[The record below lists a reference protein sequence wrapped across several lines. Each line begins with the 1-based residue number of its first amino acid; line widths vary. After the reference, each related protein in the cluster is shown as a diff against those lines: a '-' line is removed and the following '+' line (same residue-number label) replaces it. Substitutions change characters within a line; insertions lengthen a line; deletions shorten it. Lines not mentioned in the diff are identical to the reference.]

1 MSSSPCVPPRG
12 SGEVDVGST
21 AVQHPTMQVGTPH
34 RISVVIPVFS
44 GETTLAGVVAEL
56 LDLPRDW
63 RSPDGHLL
71 SITEILLVWDR
82 GPDRSDR
89 VIRQLAERDS
99 RVRPIW
105 LTRNFGQHA
114 ATLAGMASSGGD
126 WVATID
132 EDGQHDVTAIPALLD
147 RALAEHAAVVYAA
160 PLGPTPHGAIRNVFS
175 RLAKVSVGGLVGRN
189 DPRRFQSFRLVI
201 GEIARSVAAYAG
213 SGVYLDVALG
223 WVTQDVTATPVVPRS
238 VLGRP
243 SGYTFRSLLSH
254 YWRLVISSG
263 TGALR
268 VVSLL
273 GLALAVIGF
282 AGALWLTTTVATG
295 HATEVRGWA
304 STIVI
309 MLLTSGATLF
319 SLGIIAEYLGAS
331 VNMAMGKPLYL
342 IGSDP
347 ESGPLGRDNA

>member
-1 MSSSPCVPPRG
+1 MERPDDQADPL
-12 SGEVDVGST
+12 
-21 AVQHPTMQVGTPH
+21 H
-34 RISVVIPVFS
+34 RISLVIPVYR
-44 GETTLAGVVAEL
+44 GEATLAAVVEETLA
-56 LDLPRDW
+56 LPRDW
-63 RSPDGHLL
+63 RSPEGHRLT
-71 SITEILLVWDR
+71 IAEVLLVWDR

-89 VIRQLAERDS
+89 VIRSLAATDE

-105 LTRNFGQHA
+105 LTRNYGQHA

-126 WVATID
+126 WVVTID
-132 EDGQHDVTAIPALLD
+132 EDGQHDVSAIPLLLD
-147 RALAEHAAVVYAA
+147 RALSARASVVYGK
-160 PLGPTPHGAIRNVFS
+160 PLGPTPHGFVRDVYS
-175 RLAKVSVGGLVGRN
+175 RLAKLSVGRLGDGDATRY
-189 DPRRFQSFRLVI
+189 QSFRLVI

-223 WVTQDVTATPVVPRS
+223 WVTQDVAECPVTPRNIE
-238 VLGRP
+238 GRR

-268 VVSLL
+268 MVSLA
-273 GLALAVIGF
+273 GVVLAVLGF
-282 AGALWLTTTVATG
+282 AGAIWLIATVAMG
-295 HATEVRGWA
+295 YGVEVRGWA

-319 SLGIIAEYLGAS
+319 SLGIIAEYLGAA

-347 ESGPLGRDNA
+347 ESGPLGPDDA

>member
-1 MSSSPCVPPRG
+1 MERPA
-12 SGEVDVGST
+12 EQADT
-21 AVQHPTMQVGTPH
+21 LH
-34 RISVVIPVFS
+34 RISLVIPVYS
-44 GETTLAGVVAEL
+44 GEETLAAVVDEVLEL
-56 LDLPRDW
+56 PLDW

-71 SITEILLVWDR
+71 TIAEVLLVWDR

-89 VIRQLAERDS
+89 VIRALAAKDP

-105 LTRNFGQHA
+105 LTRNYGQHA
-114 ATLAGMASSGGD
+114 ATMAGMASSGGD
-126 WVATID
+126 WVVTID
-132 EDGQHDVTAIPALLD
+132 EDGQHDVTAIPLLLD
-147 RALAEHAAVVYAA
+147 RALSARASVVYGR
-160 PLGPTPHGAIRNVFS
+160 PTGPTPHGFIRDVYS
-175 RLAKVSVGGLVGRN
+175 RLAKLSVGSIGSN
-189 DPRRFQSFRLVI
+189 DATRYQSFRLVI

-223 WVTQDVTATPVVPRS
+223 WVSQDVTDCPVTPRHVE
-238 VLGRP
+238 GRR

-268 VVSLL
+268 MVSLT
-273 GLALAVIGF
+273 GVILAVIGF
-282 AGALWLTTTVATG
+282 VGAIWLITTVTVG
-295 HATEVRGWA
+295 YGVEVRGWA

-347 ESGPLGRDNA
+347 ESGPLGPDDA

>member
-1 MSSSPCVPPRG
+1 VEQPP
-12 SGEVDVGST
+12 DQ
-21 AVQHPTMQVGTPH
+21 APTRH
-34 RISVVIPVFS
+34 RISVVIPVYA
-44 GETTLAGVVAEL
+44 GESTLFGVVDEVLA
-56 LDLPRDW
+56 LPTDW
-63 RSPDGHLL
+63 TSPDGHLL
-71 SITEILLVWDR
+71 SVTEVLLVWDR

-89 VIRQLAERDS
+89 VIRDLAARDQ

-126 WVATID
+126 WVVTID
-132 EDGQHDVTAIPALLD
+132 EDAQHDITAIPRMLD
-147 RALAEHAAVVYAA
+147 RAMAERAAVVYAA
-160 PLGPTPHGAIRNVFS
+160 PTGPTSHGTVRNLSS
-175 RLAKVSVGGLVGRN
+175 RLAKLSVGSLTGTNEATRY
-189 DPRRFQSFRLVI
+189 QSFRLVI

-223 WVTQDVTATPVVPRS
+223 WVTHDVTTCPVEPRRTE
-238 VLGRP
+238 GRR

-268 VVSLL
+268 IVSVTGVILALL
-273 GLALAVIGF
+273 GFL
-282 AGALWLTTTVATG
+282 GAILLVVTVALG
-295 HATEVRGWA
+295 VGVEVRGWA

-319 SLGIIAEYLGAS
+319 SLGIIAEYLGAA

-347 ESGPLGRDNA
+347 ESGPLGPDDA

>member
-1 MSSSPCVPPRG
+1 M
-12 SGEVDVGST
+12 E
-21 AVQHPTMQVGTPH
+21 HPNTRVGTLH
-34 RISVVIPVFS
+34 RVSVVIPVYR
-44 GETTLAGVVAEL
+44 GEATLAGVVGEL
-56 LDLPRDW
+56 LDLPLDW
-63 RSPDGHLL
+63 QSPNGNLL
-71 SITEILLVWDR
+71 SIGEILLVWDR
-82 GPDRSDR
+82 GPDHSDR
-89 VIRQLAERDS
+89 VIRELAARDS

-147 RALAEHAAVVYAA
+147 RALAQRADVVYAE
-160 PLGPTPHGAIRNVFS
+160 PLGPTPHGFVRDLFS
-175 RLAKVSVGGLVGRN
+175 RLAKLSVGRLVGRN
-189 DPRRFQSFRLVI
+189 DPTRYQSFRLVI

-223 WVTQDVTATPVVPRS
+223 WVTQGVTAVPVTPRK
-238 VLGRP
+238 LEGRP

-268 VVSLL
+268 IVSLL
-273 GLALAVIGF
+273 GLALAVFGF
-282 AGALWLTTTVATG
+282 AGAVWLTAAVATG
-295 HATEVRGWA
+295 QATAVRGWA
-304 STIVI
+304 STVVI

-347 ESGPLGRDNA
+347 QSGPLGPDDA